1 MYPLIADVVLIAKID
16 ANLLE
21 ILESSA
27 IRVGIEQPALSLVGG
42 VVQSIAVDNALPT
55 FARLAV

>member
-42 VVQSIAVDNALPT
+42 VVQSIAVANALPT